1 MFFKPFFPVLL
12 ICGLLFGGPAM
23 AQGEDESL
31 LEGIG
36 IELHGF
42 LDARYGRRIQ
52 SDPHAQNT
60 SLGEARLQLD
70 ASHMG
75 DWLSWQVRSDFLY
88 DEVPGHH
95 NLNLEDGSGPIDLR
109 EANLLFSPADFMDV
123 KLGRQILTWG
133 TGDLIFIN
141 DLFPKDWQAF
151 FIGRDEEYLKAPS
164 DALFV
169 SLFPAFANIDLVYTP
184 RFDADRFISGDRLS
198 YFNPMLDRRAG
209 RDAVIDTDKPNDWFD
224 DDELSVRISK
234 NLGSY
239 ELALYGYD
247 GFWKSPVGMDPATG
261 KALFPKL
268 AVYGASLRGGLG
280 KGLFTVE
287 AGYYDSKEDRD
298 GNDPLLPNSE
308 WRLLLGYERELGRD
322 FSGGIQYY
330 LEYMEE
336 HEDFLASLPAG
347 QKGRD
352 EDRHVITLRLTKLA
366 FNLNLT
372 LSLFTFYSPS
382 DEDLYARSIIKY
394 KLTDA
399 WLLTVGGNLFT
410 GRKDNTFF
418 GQFEKNSNLYA
429 GVRYSF

>member
-1 MFFKPFFPVLL
+1 MV
-12 ICGLLFGGPAM
+12 
-23 AQGEDESL
+23 QGEEESL
-31 LEGIG
+31 LDALGIG
-36 IELHGF
+36 LYGF
-42 LDARYGRRIQ
+42 LDVRYGRRTQ
-52 SDPHAQNT
+52 SDPHQQNT

-70 ASHMG
+70 ASRMG

-88 DEVPGHH
+88 DEVPGNR
-95 NLNLEDGSGPIDLR
+95 NLDLEDGSGPIDLR

-133 TGDLIFIN
+133 TGDLVFIN
-141 DLFPKDWQAF
+141 DLFPKDWRSF

-164 DALFV
+164 EALFV

-184 RFDADRFISGDRLS
+184 RFDADRFISGERLS
-198 YFNPMLDRRAG
+198 YFNTMLDRRAG
-209 RDAVIDTDKPNDWFD
+209 RDAVIETDRPEDWFD
-224 DDELSVRISK
+224 DDELAVRISK
-234 NLGSY
+234 NLAGY

-261 KALFPKL
+261 KALFPEL

-280 KGLFTVE
+280 RGLLHVE
-287 AGYYDSKEDRD
+287 GGYYDSKEDRD
-298 GNDPLLPNSE
+298 GNDPSLPNSE
-308 WRLLLGYERELGRD
+308 WRLLLGYERELARD
-322 FSGGIQYY
+322 FSAGIQYY
-330 LEYMEE
+330 LEYMED

-347 QKGRD
+347 QKGRE

-366 FNLNLT
+366 FNQNLT

-382 DEDLYARSIIKY
+382 DEDLYARPIVKY

-399 WLLTVGGNLFT
+399 WLLTVGANLFA
-410 GRKDNTFF
+410 GRKDSTFF
-418 GQFEKNSNLYA
+418 GQFEKNSNVYA